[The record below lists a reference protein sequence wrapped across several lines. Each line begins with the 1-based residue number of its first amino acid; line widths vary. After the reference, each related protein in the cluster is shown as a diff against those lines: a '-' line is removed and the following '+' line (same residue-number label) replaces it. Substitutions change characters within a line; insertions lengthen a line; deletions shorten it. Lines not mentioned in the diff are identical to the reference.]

1 MIRLARASAVA
12 GSALAAAAVAIA
24 LAAPARDA
32 GPGVHVTAVSAATTS
47 GQVTSARPARIPAAP
62 ARIPAMPHTLLPV
75 VTAIPSP
82 AGSIGD
88 PGVPCLNGYVWRQA
102 YPGDYV
108 CVTPASRSQA
118 AADDAAA
125 VSRVA
130 PGGGLFGTYTC
141 KQGYVW
147 RQVVPT
153 DYVCVTPGVRSQA
166 AYDNSRA
173 GDRTALLSLWASR

>member
-12 GSALAAAAVAIA
+12 GSALAAAAVALA

-32 GPGVHVTAVSAATTS
+32 GPGVHVTVVSAATTS
-47 GQVTSARPARIPAAP
+47 GQVTSARPAL
-62 ARIPAMPHTLLPV
+62 IPAMPDALLPV

-88 PGVPCLNGYVWRQA
+88 PGVPCLKGYVWRQA

-153 DYVCVTPGVRSQA
+153 DYVCVTPDVRAQA

-173 GDRTALLSLWASR
+173 GDRTALLSVWASR

>member
-1 MIRLARASAVA
+1 MNTLARASAVT

-24 LAAPARDA
+24 LAAAPRGA
-32 GPGVHVTAVSAATTS
+32 GPAVHIAAVSAATT
-47 GQVTSARPARIPAAP
+47 GGKVTSAGPPLA
-62 ARIPAMPHTLLPV
+62 PAMPHAVLPV

-82 AGSIGD
+82 ARSIGD

-102 YPGDYV
+102 YAGDYV
-108 CVTPASRSQA
+108 CVTPASRAQA

-130 PGGGLFGTYTC
+130 PGGGLYGTYTC

>member
-1 MIRLARASAVA
+1 MIRLASASAIA

-24 LAAPARDA
+24 LAVPARDA
-32 GPGVHVTAVSAATTS
+32 GPVVHVTAASATAS
-47 GQVTSARPARIPAAP
+47 GRVASARPALIPA
-62 ARIPAMPHTLLPV
+62 RPHALLPV

-108 CVTPASRSQA
+108 CVTPASRMQA

-141 KQGYVW
+141 RQGYVW

>member
-12 GSALAAAAVAIA
+12 GSVLAAAAVAVA

-32 GPGVHVTAVSAATTS
+32 GPGAHVTAVSAAAAS
-47 GQVTSARPARIPAAP
+47 GRVTSARPAL
-62 ARIPAMPHTLLPV
+62 IPAMPHALLPV

-108 CVTPASRSQA
+108 CVTPASRLQA
-118 AADDAAA
+118 AAEDAAA

-130 PGGGLFGTYTC
+130 PGGGLSGTYTC